1 MVALGKSDAM
11 VVAAYDEG
19 LLHALRA
26 LRVPAYNY
34 SGGLPRIHF
43 RGTPFLFHRM
53 GFLKALTIKEVLL
66 TGRHVLV
73 SDSDVVWL
81 KDPSQE
87 GHALV

>member
-1 MVALGKSDAM
+1 MHWVVALGKSDAM

-43 RGTPFLFHRM
+43 RGTPFLFHR
-53 GFLKALTIKEVLL
+53 
-66 TGRHVLV
+66 TGYPY
-73 SDSDVVWL
+73 SYPYPYPNPYSY
-81 KDPSQE
+81 PYPYP
-87 GHALV
+87 

>member
-1 MVALGKSDAM
+1 MHWVVALGKSDAM

-43 RGTPFLFHRM
+43 RGTPDPFHRM
-53 GFLKALTIKEVLL
+53 G
-66 TGRHVLV
+66 H
-73 SDSDVVWL
+73 
-81 KDPSQE
+81 PYPYP
-87 GHALV
+87 